1 MEHKAQDRRLRK
13 PSTCISQNREEIS
26 VLDHSIEIKWTEPVL
41 LAFYT
46 NSLVP
51 RLIQPGSREQ
61 YHDPGHIS
69 SLMRMSETVRYAT
82 MACSAMSL
90 CGNFSKDPNWN
101 RGMRRQALSYQA
113 SAIKSIQAQIK
124 AGVVD
129 GTEDWLLLAAT
140 KLHLTDTLDH
150 NTTNPI
156 AHMQSLMILLR
167 CRHIARLQL
176 PKDSPPPKE
185 SLIQERICYEA
196 ALCHAITLM
205 LFDRDF
211 DMIDQPWW
219 FVVDEYFQSTL
230 LSTAFSEKC
239 WPILGMPY
247 ELFRLALLA
256 HSLNRRC
263 ALSSKDKDTAVD
275 ALVELE
281 MWNGHIPH
289 IGKFAAGYTWLIATT
304 ALLRHVLSRGGND
317 MPETPKEP
325 KVDIQDVVTNLDAG
339 GYFVRFPLWPLAV
352 LYRVTEVPSE
362 REVLKGLISNALR
375 NVSCSASR
383 PPPREVVNLYLIAP
397 GL

>member
-1 MEHKAQDRRLRK
+1 
-13 PSTCISQNREEIS
+13 
-26 VLDHSIEIKWTEPVL
+26 
-41 LAFYT
+41 
-46 NSLVP
+46 
-51 RLIQPGSREQ
+51 
-61 YHDPGHIS
+61 
-69 SLMRMSETVRYAT
+69 
-82 MACSAMSL
+82 
-90 CGNFSKDPNWN
+90 
-101 RGMRRQALSYQA
+101 
-113 SAIKSIQAQIK
+113 
-124 AGVVD
+124 
-129 GTEDWLLLAAT
+129 
-140 KLHLTDTLDH
+140 
-150 NTTNPI
+150 
-156 AHMQSLMILLR
+156 
-167 CRHIARLQL
+167 
-176 PKDSPPPKE
+176 
-185 SLIQERICYEA
+185 
-196 ALCHAITLM
+196 M
-205 LFDRDF
+205 LFDRDV

-263 ALSSKDKDTAVD
+263 SLSSKDKDTAVD

-304 ALLRHVLSRGGND
+304 ALLRHILSRGGND

-325 KVDIQDVVTNLDAG
+325 KVDIQEVVTNLDAG